1 MIASFA
7 AAAAPHTRRHN
18 QKEKTDKDILMEKKK
33 ETVLIGK

>member
-7 AAAAPHTRRHN
+7 AAAVPHNRRHN
-18 QKEKTDKDILMEKKK
+18 QKEKTDKDISMEKKK